1 MSTAAIIPI
10 RETKPLLM
18 LAEVRDALAEV
29 VSIGDA
35 LPLISKAEALRVC
48 CRKAGLSVEIQNQ
61 ATEVKL
67 RCEREAGRLI
77 RLGQECGEISTR
89 GGDRANFHDGSLKL
103 DDIGITHKQSH
114 RWQRLNAIDA
124 EQFEEELEL
133 FHESDREITTAHF
146 LKLAARQSANEEESE
161 ESSAIGG
168 DVVANLQELID
179 AGRKFRTVY
188 ADPPWRYGNQAT
200 RASTD
205 NHYQTMTVDEI
216 CAEPVSQLLEDNA
229 HLHLWTTN
237 AFLFESKRVLEAWG
251 FEYKSCFIWCK
262 KQMGIGNYWRL
273 SHEFLILGVR
283 GSQRFRDKSLM
294 SWLET
299 ESSVAITDR
308 TKHSQKPRAVRLM
321 VEKASR
327 GPYLEMYGREAMP
340 DSPWTVYGNQVGKRM
355 F

>member
-1 MSTAAIIPI
+1 MATAAIIPI

-61 ATEVKL
+61 VAEVKL
-67 RCEREAGRLI
+67 KAEREAGRLLAENPPAKG
-77 RLGQECGEISTR
+77 RPKSNHDDCIS
-89 GGDRANFHDGSLKL
+89 L
-103 DDIGITHKQSH
+103 DDLGITQNQST
-114 RWQRLNAIDA
+114 RWQRLSSIDA

-146 LKLAARQSANEEESE
+146 LKLAARQSANKEESE
-161 ESSAIGG
+161 ESSATGG

-205 NHYQTMTVDEI
+205 NHYQTMTVDDI

-321 VEKASR
+321 VEKASK